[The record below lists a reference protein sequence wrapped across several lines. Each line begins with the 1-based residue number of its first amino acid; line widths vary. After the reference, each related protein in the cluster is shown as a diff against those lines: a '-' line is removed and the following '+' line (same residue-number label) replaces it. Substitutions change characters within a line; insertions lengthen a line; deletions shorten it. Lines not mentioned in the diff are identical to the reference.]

1 MRMRPVRIALRVEGS
16 EVDSLMQ
23 IVIEEGKEG
32 VDIVV
37 FDREGNDKIVH
48 SIPEAS
54 IMFVS

>member
-1 MRMRPVRIALRVEGS
+1 MRPVRIALRVEGS